1 MPKRAVV
8 LAPPVPSQQQVFRL
22 LKRELIKGLFKALS
36 AVMGVAVLYV
46 LVDFAIDIRP
56 PRVQSSYQFKIKTL
70 TPDEPV
76 FLRHDNLMIVVIAR
90 SGASIAGLKQVVMN
104 LQDPE
109 SRRSNQPAFATNALR
124 SRHAEY
130 FVSYAIGTHLG
141 CFIEAFERGLREIC
155 SNARYDYAGRALQG
169 ENKFQNLAI
178 PNYNFSNDFNTL
190 TIKP

>member
-1 MPKRAVV
+1 
-8 LAPPVPSQQQVFRL
+8 VFRL
-22 LKRELIKGLFKALS
+22 LKRELLQGLFRALS
-36 AVMGVAVLYV
+36 AVLGLAVLYV
-46 LVDFAIDIRP
+46 LFDFAIDVRP

-70 TPDEPV
+70 PPDEPV
-76 FLRHDNLMIVVIAR
+76 FLRQDNLVIVVIAR
-90 SGASIAGLKQVVMN
+90 SAASITGLQQAAAK

-109 SRRSNQPAFATNALR
+109 SQRSNQPAFATNTLR

-130 FVSYAIGTHLG
+130 FVGYAIGTHLG
-141 CFIEAFERGLREIC
+141 CVIEAFERGLQEIC

-169 ENKFQNLAI
+169 ENKFRNLAI

>member
-1 MPKRAVV
+1 
-8 LAPPVPSQQQVFRL
+8 VFRL
-22 LKRELIKGLFKALS
+22 LKRELLKGLFKALS
-36 AVMGVAVLYV
+36 AVLGVAVLYV
-46 LVDFAIDIRP
+46 LADFAIDIRP

-70 TPDEPV
+70 TPDMPV
-76 FLRHDNLMIVVIAR
+76 LLRQDNLVVVVIAR
-90 SGASIAGLKQVVMN
+90 SAASITGLQRTTAN
-104 LQDPE
+104 LQDPA

-124 SRHAEY
+124 SRQAEY

-141 CFIEAFERGLREIC
+141 CVIEAFERGLREIC

>member
-1 MPKRAVV
+1 
-8 LAPPVPSQQQVFRL
+8 
-22 LKRELIKGLFKALS
+22 LKRKLLKGLFKALS
-36 AVMGVAVLYV
+36 AVLGVAVVYV

-56 PRVQSSYQFKIKTL
+56 PAVQSSYHFKIKSL
-70 TPDEPV
+70 TPDVPA
-76 FLRHDNLMIVVIAR
+76 FLRQDNLVIVVIAR
-90 SGASIAGLKQVVMN
+90 SAASIARLKQADAN

-109 SRRSNQPAFATNALR
+109 SRLSHQPAFATNALR
-124 SRHAEY
+124 SRQAEY

-141 CFIEAFERGLREIC
+141 CVIEAFERGLREIC

>member
-1 MPKRAVV
+1 V
-8 LAPPVPSQQQVFRL
+8 LRL
-22 LKRELIKGLFKALS
+22 LKRKLLKGLFKAFS
-36 AVMGVAVLYV
+36 AVLGVAVVYV

-56 PRVQSSYQFKIKTL
+56 PAVQSSYHFKIKSL
-70 TPDEPV
+70 TPDVPA
-76 FLRHDNLMIVVIAR
+76 FLRQDNLVIVVIAR
-90 SGASIAGLKQVVMN
+90 SAESIAGLKQADAK

-109 SRRSNQPAFATNALR
+109 SRLSHQPAFATNTLR
-124 SRHAEY
+124 SRQAEY
-130 FVSYAIGTHLG
+130 FVGYAIGTHLG
-141 CFIEAFERGLREIC
+141 CVIEAFERGLREIC